1 MMPFLEFRTMEQKFN
16 VAWEGPVC
24 VFTIKGRIGKEE
36 IRRLALRQAGIEQ
49 GTHPE
54 SMIVNLLEADYSDIS
69 PRDISLVI
77 AHTFTDATEN
87 PDMKL
92 AIVATDPHVVRM
104 CEYYLSTMSKL
115 DMAWEVRIFRAMA
128 EAREWIQA

>member
-1 MMPFLEFRTMEQKFN
+1 MVPFLEIAMMEEKFN

-54 SMIVNLLEADYSDIS
+54 IMIVNLLEADYSDIS

-77 AHTFTDATEN
+77 AHTFTDASEN
-87 PDMKL
+87 PEMKL
-92 AIVATDPHVVRM
+92 AIAATDPHVVRM

-115 DMAWEVRIFRAMA
+115 DMRWEVGIFGTMA
-128 EAREWIQA
+128 EARAWIGA